1 MPKAVEAVE
10 LDAMKHNQPR
20 LVGVVCALLVA
31 AALWLWFSAGAP
43 RERHSPQAAARSETP
58 VSVETRAVPSERAVP
73 RAEAD
78 AAADSAPEPFA
89 AKCGLSALASAEAC
103 VKDATPERGLE
114 IFECL
119 AALDLTSVGP
129 TELAQWMCESDAGF
143 YGVSRVVNECV
154 CRRSPREAAPF
165 LADLQRGCA
174 RFRETGLLTGTVAE
188 AMSRSA
194 AWHGEF
200 VREFLQLDLV
210 PEDGSQAY
218 IQIAE
223 QLIESGDQIV
233 RAKLADIGRGMM
245 GGDDGQ
251 LHRAALISLVTLP
264 SDVERFEF
272 LRSIVT
278 TPSARGNELGNLL
291 GEFLT
296 SPNCWPSGEAAEAL
310 DLLSLALQDKRF
322 ARGVAAQLH
331 GKEER
336 GFPEREQPEWQR
348 ILDHARA
355 IRGDG

>member
-1 MPKAVEAVE
+1 MPEP
-10 LDAMKHNQPR
+10 L
-20 LVGVVCALLVA
+20 
-31 AALWLWFSAGAP
+31 
-43 RERHSPQAAARSETP
+43 AARSGP
-58 VSVETRAVPSERAVP
+58 
-73 RAEAD
+73 
-78 AAADSAPEPFA
+78 
-89 AKCGLSALASAEAC
+89 SALASADAC
-103 VKDATPERGLE
+103 VKDATPERALE
-114 IFECL
+114 ILECL
-119 AALDLTSVGP
+119 SGVDLTSVSP
-129 TELAQWMCESDAGF
+129 AELAQWMCGSDAGF
-143 YGVSRVVNECV
+143 YGISRVVNECV
-154 CRRSPREAAPF
+154 CQRSPREAAPF

-174 RFRETGLLTGTVAE
+174 KFRETGLLTGAVAE

-210 PEDGSQAY
+210 PEDGSHAF

-223 QLIESGDQIV
+223 QLIESGDEIV
-233 RAKLADIGRGMM
+233 RAKVADIGRGLM

-251 LHRAALISLVTLP
+251 LHRAALISVVRLS
-264 SDVERFEF
+264 SDVERFEY

-278 TPSARGNELGNLL
+278 TPSAGGNDLGNLL

-336 GFPEREQPEWQR
+336 EFPEREQPEWQR
-348 ILDHARA
+348 ILAHARA
-355 IRGDG
+355 IRGDD